1 MIKNISDEQLSL
13 LLEMNGVV
21 DIDYNPTIDKI
32 LSMSEDEVSRIDIDT
47 LSNYIVILG
56 QYLIFLD
63 NAYSKQR
70 YRYTMLS
77 NQFDLEVAKYSKE
90 IKRGTKDEKLAEIL
104 ESNPEMFGY
113 KQVVDESKALCML
126 LENKTS
132 VVLEYLNTLKRKQD
146 KLMVEYSNLYASN
159 K

>member
-47 LSNYIVILG
+47 ISDYIVMLG

-63 NAYSKQR
+63 NTYSKQR

-77 NQFDLEVAKYSKE
+77 NQFDLEVAKYSKD

-104 ESNPEMFGY
+104 EQYPEILES